1 VGEVDGSQN
10 ESSEHDQR
18 EFGLHSFAT
27 SRHLRCLHVKE
38 NQKRLITKFRLL
50 NTTSMKDAMT
60 SIPISKLNALNSRR
74 IFHRKV
80 TRSVGAEE
88 GVSSQLL
95 GA

>member
-38 NQKRLITKFRLL
+38 NQKRLITKFLFAQHYEHEGCHDED
-50 NTTSMKDAMT
+50 SE
-60 SIPISKLNALNSRR
+60 SKLNALNSRR

-88 GVSSQLL
+88 GVSNQLL